1 VVYYGDMGLLSA
13 LGITKTNKTVEAQ
26 YAPAVMLDSYGF
38 NSIGTPFGYGPI
50 DRALAVQVP
59 AVNRCANLI
68 KGVVGYLPLKLYKKS
83 TGKELA
89 SPLWIEQPDIR
100 QPRSVTISATV
111 DSLIFYGQ
119 AFWRITELYADDM
132 RPARFE
138 WVANTRVTA
147 QTNALGTE
155 ILYYMVDQAKVPMV
169 GVGSL
174 VTFQGLTQ
182 GILQTSGR
190 TIQAALDL
198 EKAAAISSATPMATG
213 FLKNTGADMPESQVQ
228 GLLAAWKS
236 ARQNRSTAYL
246 TSTLS
251 YEPVGFSPKDMTYN
265 ESIQFLVT
273 QICRAMNVPA
283 NMVSA
288 DMGTG
293 SSMTYQNILEGR
305 KEFVAYSLQPY
316 ICAIE
321 DRLSMDDVTAR
332 GHFVKFAIEESFLR
346 ADTMKRLEA
355 LEKMLSLGLITVEE
369 AKEMENMTPEG
380 NENNNAEYIN
390 STKGENA

>member
-1 VVYYGDMGLLSA
+1 MGLLSA

-83 TGKELA
+83 TGEELA
-89 SPLWIEQPDIR
+89 SPLWVEQPDIR

-119 AFWRITELYADDM
+119 AFWRITELYADDL

-147 QTNALGTE
+147 QTNAKGTE
-155 ILYYMVDQAKVPMV
+155 ILYYMIDQEKVPMV

-182 GILQTSGR
+182 GVLQTAGR

-198 EKAAAISSATPMATG
+198 EKAAAVSAATPMATG

-251 YEPVGFSPKDMTYN
+251 YEPVGFSPKDMMYN
-265 ESIQFLVT
+265 DAQQYLAT
-273 QICRAMNVPA
+273 QIARAMNVPA
-283 NMVSA
+283 YYISA
-288 DMGTG
+288 DMNN
-293 SSMTYQNILEGR
+293 SMTYQNIIDGR

-321 DRLSMDDVTAR
+321 DRLSMDDITAR
-332 GHFVKFAIEESFLR
+332 GHKVRFAIEESFLR

-380 NENNNAEYIN
+380 SENNATYIQ
-390 STKGENA
+390 

>member
-1 VVYYGDMGLLSA
+1 MPYMGLLQT
-13 LGITKTNKTVEAQ
+13 LGLRADTKKVDAQ
-26 YAPAVMLDSYGF
+26 YAPAVMLDSYGY
-38 NSIGTPFGYGPI
+38 NSVGASFGYGAM

-59 AVNRCANLI
+59 AVNRCANLV
-68 KGVVGYLPLKLYKKS
+68 KGVIGYLPLKLYKKS
-83 TGKELA
+83 TGEELG
-89 SPLWIEQPDIR
+89 SPVWLDQPDIR

-111 DSLIFYGQ
+111 DSLIFYGS
-119 AFWRITELYADDM
+119 AYWRVTEVYSSDM

-147 QTNALGTE
+147 QTNPRGTE
-155 ILYYMVDQAKVPMV
+155 ILYYMVDQEQVPLI
-169 GVGSL
+169 GNGSL
-174 VTFQGLTQ
+174 ITFQGLTQ
-182 GILQTSGR
+182 GVLQTAGR

-198 EKAAAISSATPMATG
+198 EKAASVSAATPMATG
-213 FLKNTGADMPESQVQ
+213 FLKNTGADMPEAQVQ

-251 YEPVGFSPKDMTYN
+251 YEPVGFSPKDMMYS
-265 ESIQFLVT
+265 EAQQYLAT
-273 QICRAMNVPA
+273 QIARAMNVPA
-283 NMVSA
+283 YYISA
-288 DMGTG
+288 DMNN
-293 SSMTYQNILEGR
+293 SMTYQNILESR

-321 DRLSMDDVTAR
+321 DRLSMDDVTNR
-332 GHFVKFAIEESFLR
+332 GNIVKFAIEESFLR

-380 NENNNAEYIN
+380 SEDNATYIQ
-390 STKGENA
+390 